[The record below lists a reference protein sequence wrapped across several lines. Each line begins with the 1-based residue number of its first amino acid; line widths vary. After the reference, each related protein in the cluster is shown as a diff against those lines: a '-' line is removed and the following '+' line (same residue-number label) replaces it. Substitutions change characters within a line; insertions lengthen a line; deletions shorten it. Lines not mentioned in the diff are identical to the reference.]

1 MLLRPPHSK
10 LCLMSWPHVYLFFN
24 VAFSLFTVTR
34 LFPAWPWVWIVQLAS
49 MHTGAWLVSHRGQL
63 VKGSRRSCHTAEIN
77 KFQGKE
83 GPVGCHFW
91 KLPFQVGFKVPLAE
105 VLFFSIIDPLA
116 INSWVL
122 LPSNDCSIKKNAIN
136 PTVHVHL
143 NLLHGSKYQYP
154 IHYWRGWGIKILYYD
169 QASCNA
175 RPGQTDTSFD
185 LRTLASPLASTKK
198 EEVATCKDP
207 VFLMELSLFNQKLKF
222 FFNRVTKNT

>member
-116 INSWVL
+116 INLYSWKFQFMSATSFQWLFHKKKCDKSHGPRPPQSSSWKQMSISHPL
-122 LPSNDCSIKKNAIN
+122 LERMRHQN
-136 PTVHVHL
+136 P
-143 NLLHGSKYQYP
+143 LL
-154 IHYWRGWGIKILYYD
+154 
-169 QASCNA
+169 
-175 RPGQTDTSFD
+175 RPG
-185 LRTLASPLASTKK
+185 
-198 EEVATCKDP
+198 
-207 VFLMELSLFNQKLKF
+207 
-222 FFNRVTKNT
+222 